1 MQIRVAQGLSGP
13 HPPRKARDFAR
24 GVGGRAGP
32 QVRAERQEDLYAR
45 GEAAIGRR
53 EVTVR

>member
-1 MQIRVAQGLSGP
+1 MQMRVAQGLSGP

-32 QVRAERQEDLYAR
+32 QVRAERQDDLYVR
-45 GEAAIGRR
+45 VEAAIGRR